1 MSRLRDYGTLPIE
14 PDLAI
19 GAIACPCAITHGGSP
34 VNSQPNF
41 PLPKPFSPP
50 EPTSVP
56 NPLQLIPAPY
66 QAKNQGRSRFLLVG
80 DATQP
85 ITDIELGVNISSRYQ
100 IFRAA
105 DLPLVTPFR
114 LKILHF
120 NDFHGRI
127 AHLAPEG
134 NIPVFS
140 RLVSRYHQQQR
151 KYTHNPQ
158 AGVLLLSAG
167 DDMVG
172 TPFDAL
178 VSERNHPYDLYQTLG
193 VDAAA
198 LGNHD
203 LDLGTYTLAKIIQ
216 RSGGFPVLSA
226 NLKPPQQLKSSIYP
240 AALLDVKGVRV
251 GIIGLTTPAQM
262 KGSDARNLTFVDPVQ
277 VVHNLLPVLRPYCH
291 ILIILSHLGYDL
303 QATSATVEGYGDRQ
317 LAEALSHGAV
327 DLIIGGH
334 THHILNETCLD
345 QDNIVNGIPIVQA
358 GTLGRFLGEVTITLR
373 GNHQPATVTN
383 AKLSVT
389 ADLPIDQTF
398 EQTQIKPIVA
408 SLHQKLN
415 HPLGTVTDHADLGT
429 DAVLNDFASHESA
442 FANFITAGM
451 VAQAQNQGYTVDF
464 ALTDAAV
471 LRTGLSPDTFVYGDW
486 FTVMPHADTLR
497 FFQITGQQ
505 LWDLLQDNAQRAN
518 RPGEPHL
525 ERGFVQFSGQIR
537 YKIQLGNKRHTAQA
551 TAISVNG
558 RPLEAQFAQTFTFVT
573 HSFIRQS
580 AYHWERKFTQGNPQI
595 ALFDLDALPSKDT
608 ELLLREM
615 LIAHIK
621 VYGGVTKA
629 GGVLRD
635 GRLEIYEGRA
645 QSLVES

>member
-1 MSRLRDYGTLPIE
+1 MPSYFL
-14 PDLAI
+14 
-19 GAIACPCAITHGGSP
+19 GSP
-34 VNSQPNF
+34 VNSQPNL
-41 PLPKPFSPP
+41 PVPKPAARS
-50 EPTSVP
+50 EPAFVP
-56 NPLQLIPAPY
+56 NPLRLVAAPY
-66 QAKNQGRSRFLLVG
+66 LAKNQRRSRFLWIG

-85 ITDIELGVNISSRYQ
+85 VTEIEITPNLSSRYQ
-100 IFRAA
+100 IPRAA
-105 DLPLVTPFR
+105 DLPVVTPFR

-120 NDFHGRI
+120 NDLHGRI

-151 KYTHNPQ
+151 KYADNPQ

-178 VSERNHPYDLYQTLG
+178 VSEGNHPYDLYQTLG

-203 LDLGTYTLAKIIQ
+203 LDLGTHALAKMIQ
-216 RSGGFPVLSA
+216 RSGEFPVLSA
-226 NLKPPQQLKSSIYP
+226 NLMPPAQLKKFIYP

-251 GIIGLTTPAQM
+251 GIIGLTTSAQM
-262 KGSDARNLTFVDPVQ
+262 KGSDARNLTFVDPVR
-277 VVHNLLPVLRPYCH
+277 VVKNLLPVLRPYCH
-291 ILIILSHLGYDL
+291 VLIVLSHLGYDL
-303 QATSATVEGYGDRQ
+303 HSTSATVEGYGDRQ
-317 LAEALSHGAV
+317 LAAQLPRGAV

-345 QDNIVNGIPIVQA
+345 QSNIVNGIPIVQA

-373 GNHQPATVTN
+373 DQQQPATVTN

-389 ADLPIDQTF
+389 ADLPVDQAF
-398 EQTQIKPIVA
+398 EQAQITPIVA

-415 HPLGTVTDHADLGT
+415 QPLGIVANHPDLET

-451 VAQAQNQGYTVDF
+451 VAQARKKGYAVDF

-471 LRTGLSPDTFVYGDW
+471 VRTGLPTDNLVYGDW
-486 FTVMPHADTLR
+486 FAVMPHADTLR
-497 FFQITGQQ
+497 LFQLTGEQ
-505 LWDLLQDNAQRAN
+505 LWALLQDNARRAN
-518 RPGEPHL
+518 RCGEPHL

-537 YKIQLGNKRHTAQA
+537 YQIRLGENRAAARATEIFVRGIPLKEQL
-551 TAISVNG
+551 
-558 RPLEAQFAQTFTFVT
+558 AQTFTFVT
-573 HSFIRQS
+573 HSFIRQ
-580 AYHWERKFTQGNPQI
+580 AACHWERQFQRQYPAI
-595 ALFDLDALPSKDT
+595 ALFDLDQQPSKDT
-608 ELLLREM
+608 EILLREA
-615 LIAHIK
+615 LISHIK
-621 VYGGVTKA
+621 IDGGVTKA
-629 GGVLRD
+629 GGVVRD
-635 GRLEIYEGRA
+635 GRLQIDDI
-645 QSLVES
+645 